1 MASLEHVSY
10 LSDGPYLLLLDMHCV
25 RENSFRLHCSEI
37 RSMVHPFQAVNTC
50 LLRSELAIRDGRVRE
65 LREERDAVMG
75 SVRQRDSAL
84 QVRCGT
90 AN

>member
-1 MASLEHVSY
+1 
-10 LSDGPYLLLLDMHCV
+10 
-25 RENSFRLHCSEI
+25 
-37 RSMVHPFQAVNTC
+37 MVHPFQAVNAC

-84 QVRCGT
+84 QVRCNTTKHAASCMTGGS
-90 AN
+90 

>member
-1 MASLEHVSY
+1 
-10 LSDGPYLLLLDMHCV
+10 
-25 RENSFRLHCSEI
+25 
-37 RSMVHPFQAVNTC
+37 

-84 QVRCGT
+84 QVRCNT
-90 AN
+90 TEKATKSHVW